1 MLRRLVRENV
11 AIVLDLDPRIRR
23 VRVDPGQIDQVIVN
37 LVVNSAYALP
47 SGGTISLATSTIEI
61 PQSDNVHP
69 YVLPGSYVALVVKDN
84 GSGMDE
90 GTRAR
95 AFEPFFTTKPLG
107 KGTGLGLSTV
117 YGIIKQSGGYV
128 WIDSEMGSGTTVT
141 ICFEAA
147 GQST

>member
-1 MLRRLVRENV
+1 
-11 AIVLDLDPRIRR
+11 
-23 VRVDPGQIDQVIVN
+23 PGQIDQVIVN
-37 LVVNSAYALP
+37 LVLNAADAMP
-47 SGGTISLATSTIEI
+47 DGGTVTLTTANRDIVDRDAAS
-61 PQSDNVHP
+61 VP
-69 YVLPGSYVALVVKDN
+69 YIQPGHYVTMVVRDN

-128 WIDSEMGSGTTVT
+128 WIESELNVGTSVT
-141 ICFEAA
+141 ICFQAEREAV
-147 GQST
+147 GV